1 MHGKIYMFQHFCK
14 FWNKN
19 LKSQKSRSRMD
30 VFVLL
35 KKEYFKKSHA
45 AVPLNM
51 EDVTFYLHIDIF
63 RYQKIETCP
72 VVLTY
77 SKLSE
82 T

>member
-1 MHGKIYMFQHFCK
+1 
-14 FWNKN
+14 
-19 LKSQKSRSRMD
+19 MD

-35 KKEYFKKSHA
+35 KKEYLKKSHA

-51 EDVTFYLHIDIF
+51 EDVTFYILIDIF
-63 RYQKIETCP
+63 RYQKIGTCP

-82 T
+82 ALNAVKSSEQFVRYIAGG